1 MPQRILALEVDSK
14 ELKAAVVETT
24 FRDFR
29 VTGFFE
35 EPLDASHGDVP
46 EQLRRFVA
54 AHELEGATV
63 LTTLPGDLVSVRT
76 MFLPFRDRKRLDQT
90 VPFELETQVPFGLDE
105 IVVDYQV
112 LQRDKA
118 GSTVL
123 AALVQRKDLEE
134 HLGTLAAA
142 GLDPKV
148 VDLSPLATL
157 NVLSL
162 VGDALPETYA
172 YVGGNA
178 RRLLVA
184 LFRNRRLVGVR
195 TLVPTAATAADAAGN
210 GHAPDVEE
218 RVAGLVREIRWT
230 LLALNEA
237 PLDARLPCLVAG
249 DGPELALLTRALTTL
264 DLDVRRLDQAPL
276 RKVSDAQRGEVPRFV
291 APLGLALREV
301 EQGER
306 LGLNFRQG
314 EFAYHRGQDE
324 LRHAAWRTATLGI
337 VAIALLLASMY
348 TSYQQMDRRL
358 ELVQGQ
364 IRSVVQQTLP
374 NAKLGRDERAQLQAE
389 IDAAQKKLQ
398 LLSGIA
404 PTGASA
410 VDVLRTMAIAI
421 PDTLRIDVDEYVMD
435 VDGVRVKARTDS
447 FETADQIKQKLV
459 NTKAFAD
466 VQVKDIKQAADGSV
480 DFRLVLS
487 LSPKE
492 ESALPPG
499 APRQP

>member
-1 MPQRILALEVDSK
+1 MPQRILAIEVDPQA
-14 ELKAAVVETT
+14 LKAAVVETT

-29 VTGFFE
+29 VAGFYE
-35 EPLDASHGDVP
+35 EAVGADGNDLAEH
-46 EQLRRFVA
+46 LRHLVTD
-54 AHELEGATV
+54 HDLQGATV
-63 LTTLPGDLVSVRT
+63 LSALPGDLVSVRT

-134 HLGTLAAA
+134 HLATLGAA
-142 GLDPKV
+142 GLDPKI
-148 VDLSPLATL
+148 VDLAPLATL
-157 NVLSL
+157 NVLAL
-162 VGDALPETYA
+162 VSEELPETYA
-172 YVGGNA
+172 YVGGSL

-195 TLVPTAATAADAAGN
+195 TLVPGATAIAAGN
-210 GHAPDVEE
+210 GHAPRADEQVG
-218 RVAGLVREIRWT
+218 ALATEIRWT

-237 PLDARLPCLVAG
+237 PLDEGLPCLVAG
-249 DGPELALLTRALTTL
+249 DSTDLDVLLPALSGL
-264 DLDVRRLDQAPL
+264 DLAVRRLDAAPL
-276 RKVSDAQRGEVPRFV
+276 RKVSDAQRGDLPRFV
-291 APLGLALREV
+291 TPLGLALREV

-324 LRHAAWRTATLGI
+324 LRQAMWRTAALAM
-337 VAIALLLASMY
+337 VAVTLLLVSLY
-348 TSYQQMDRRL
+348 TSHQELESRL
-358 ELVQGQ
+358 ALVQAQ
-364 IRSVVQQTLP
+364 IRAVVQQTLP
-374 NAKLGRDERAQLQAE
+374 DMKLGRDERAQLQAE

-398 LLSGIA
+398 VLSGIA
-404 PTGASA
+404 PSGATA
-410 VDVLRTMAIAI
+410 IDVLRTMATAI

-459 NTKAFAD
+459 ASRAFAD

-480 DFRLVLS
+480 DFRIVLS
-487 LSPKE
+487 LGDREDAAAVP
-492 ESALPPG
+492 AP
-499 APRQP
+499 PRQQ

>member
-1 MPQRILALEVDSK
+1 MPQRILALEVDSQ

-35 EPLDASHGDVP
+35 EPVDAAGGAVAD
-46 EQLRRFVA
+46 QLRRFVA
-54 AHELEGATV
+54 AHALEGATV
-63 LTTLPGDLVSVRT
+63 LSTLPGDLVSVRT

-105 IVVDYQV
+105 VVVDYQV

-148 VDLSPLATL
+148 VDLAPLATL

-162 VGDALPETYA
+162 LGDELPESYA
-172 YVGGNA
+172 YVAGNL

-195 TLVPTAATAADAAGN
+195 TLAPAATPAVAGN
-210 GHAPDVEE
+210 GHAPSVAE
-218 RVAGLVREIRWT
+218 RVAALAGEIRWT

-237 PLDARLPCLVAG
+237 PLDDGLPCLLAG
-249 DGPELALLTRALTTL
+249 EAPDLDILSRALADL
-264 DLDVRRLDQAPL
+264 DLAVRRVDQAPL
-276 RKVSDAQRGEVPRFV
+276 RRVSDAQRGDVPRFV
-291 APLGLALREV
+291 TPLGLALREV

-324 LRHAAWRTATLGI
+324 LRQALWRTASLGI
-337 VAIALLLASMY
+337 IAVALLLASLFM
-348 TSYQQMDRRL
+348 SYQEMERRL
-358 ELVQGQ
+358 QSVQGQ

-374 NAKLGRDERAQLQAE
+374 DVKLGRDERAQLQAE

-398 LLSGIA
+398 VLSGIA
-404 PTGASA
+404 PTGATA
-410 VDVLRTMAIAI
+410 IDVLRTMATAI

-466 VQVKDIKQAADGSV
+466 VQVKDIKQTSDGSV
-480 DFRLVLS
+480 DFRIVLS
-487 LSPKE
+487 LSNKE
-492 ESALPPG
+492 ESAVPPPPG
-499 APRQP
+499 RQP